1 MQHHLPAALVFEAQ
15 QRRIAHLR
23 DIPHLVAIRETRAAM
38 TLAERFDGFV
48 TRFRPTPN
56 AAPVA
61 CAC

>member
-1 MQHHLPAALVFEAQ
+1 MQHHLPAALVFETQ

-23 DIPHLVAIRETRAAM
+23 DIPHLVAIREARGTMR
-38 TLAERFDGFV
+38 LVDRFDSFV